1 MSHRAAQNGRRADLA
16 SHFARQWTDQLSRTL
31 GISGENAES
40 VAKRGSRSFDALL
53 QSGDIINSTSREL
66 SREWFGTA
74 RRMVDATIVRSD
86 KILACRTPN
95 DLWAMQLEIMR
106 DGMETA
112 LQGAKRLSEISA
124 KAAADATQKMS
135 EVTKRAA

>member
-1 MSHRAAQNGRRADLA
+1 
-16 SHFARQWTDQLSRTL
+16 
-31 GISGENAES
+31 
-40 VAKRGSRSFDALL
+40 
-53 QSGDIINSTSREL
+53 
-66 SREWFGTA
+66 
-74 RRMVDATIVRSD
+74 MVDATIVRSD

>member
-1 MSHRAAQNGRRADLA
+1 
-16 SHFARQWTDQLSRTL
+16 
-31 GISGENAES
+31 
-40 VAKRGSRSFDALL
+40 
-53 QSGDIINSTSREL
+53 
-66 SREWFGTA
+66 
-74 RRMVDATIVRSD
+74 MVDATIVRSD
-86 KILACRTPN
+86 KICTCRTPN